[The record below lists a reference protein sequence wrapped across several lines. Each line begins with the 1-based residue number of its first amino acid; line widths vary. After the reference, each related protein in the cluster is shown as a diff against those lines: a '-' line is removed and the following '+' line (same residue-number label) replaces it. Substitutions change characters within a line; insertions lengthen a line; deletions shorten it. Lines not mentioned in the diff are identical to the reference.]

1 MEVLRSTRAST
12 IDIKTLVGAAEKRI
26 RTHVHETPVE
36 FSPVLSEL
44 TGATVSLKLENLQ
57 VTGSFKA
64 RGAFNRLLALAEGER
79 ARGFITASSG
89 NHGAAVAYAAKKLGI
104 DGIIF
109 VPENVAP
116 LKLENIRR
124 LGGNVRIFGVE
135 GGVTE
140 VHARAYANEHGMTY
154 ISPYN
159 DPLVIAGQ
167 GTIGAE
173 IARQVASVDVIVASV
188 GGGGLICGT
197 AGYLKA
203 IRLGRVAIG
212 VSARNSM
219 AMAASVRAGRIIETE
234 HLPTLSDGTAGGVE
248 PGAITFDLCRE
259 LVDEFVEVSEDEI
272 AAALRLFIEAHHM
285 LCEGAAAVAV
295 AGMLRAKDRLRGKN
309 VVAVICGA
317 NISADQLKVAL

>member
-1 MEVLRSTRAST
+1 M
-12 IDIKTLVGAAEKRI
+12 
-26 RTHVHETPVE
+26 HETPVE